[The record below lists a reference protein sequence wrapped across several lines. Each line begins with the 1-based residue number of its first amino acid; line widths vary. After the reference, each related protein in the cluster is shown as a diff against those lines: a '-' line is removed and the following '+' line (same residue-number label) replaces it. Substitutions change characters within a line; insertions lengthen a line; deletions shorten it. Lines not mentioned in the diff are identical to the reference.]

1 MIFCIVMLAV
11 FMLFGHFSQKHSE
24 KLVAAQ
30 GNTWTPDERGRYAKL
45 EVWSVA
51 LILVVVFVCG
61 LRITYNDTGNYI
73 GGFLASPTLGEIFGT
88 PMTWGDCPGFLYLQA
103 AVRSVTDNPHLFIM
117 LCAAINV
124 APVLIFLKKYS
135 NNFFFAM
142 FLYVAAGQFLFSLA
156 ALKQAI
162 AIAIA
167 IWAIP
172 LYLKKKYLA
181 ALVVLMLAALFH
193 PYVLLYLAL
202 PLLTSKPWGVNTLF
216 IAMVIGGVAIFFQ
229 PSMQVVLGFAET
241 LGDDFSDQ
249 SFAGTGVNV
258 FRVLVYAM
266 TPILSLIFL
275 DRVRHDENKYQHTY
289 INVAILC
296 AGIMFLALF
305 GTANLIGRVA
315 LYLSFSLSLSL
326 PYIISRL
333 EKKSAMALSG
343 VAIILYFAYYLY
355 ANRNIEYAQITLREF
370 IESILK

>member
-1 MIFCIVMLAV
+1 MTFCLVMLGV
-11 FMLFGHFSQKHSE
+11 FMLFGYFSQKHSE
-24 KLVAAQ
+24 KLAVAQ
-30 GNTWTPDERGRYAKL
+30 GRAWGPDEHGVYARL

-51 LILVVVFVCG
+51 LILIVVFVCG
-61 LRITYNDTGNYI
+61 LRIKYNDTGNYI
-73 GGFLASPTLGEIFGT
+73 GGFLASPTLGELFGM
-88 PMTWGDCPGFLYLQA
+88 PMTLGDCPGFLYLQA

-135 NNFFFAM
+135 NNFFFSM
-142 FLYVAAGQFLFSLA
+142 FLYVTAGQFLFSLA

-241 LGDDFSDQ
+241 LGDDFTDQ

-315 LYLSFSLSLSL
+315 LYLSFSLALSL

-343 VAIILYFAYYLY
+343 IAMILYFAYYLY
-355 ANRNIEYAQITLREF
+355 AIRNIQYAQITLAEF
-370 IESILK
+370 IESIFK

>member
-11 FMLFGHFSQKHSE
+11 FMLFGYFSQKHSE
-24 KLVAAQ
+24 KLVDAQ
-30 GNTWTPDERGRYAKL
+30 GNAWAPDERGRYAKL

-73 GGFLASPTLGEIFGT
+73 GGFLASPTLGEIFSM
-88 PMTWGDCPGFLYLQA
+88 PMTLGDCPGFLYLQA

-135 NNFFFAM
+135 NNFFFSM
-142 FLYVAAGQFLFSLA
+142 FLYVTAGQFLFSLA

>member
-1 MIFCIVMLAV
+1 MTFCLVMLGV
-11 FMLFGHFSQKHSE
+11 FMLFGYFSQKHSE
-24 KLVAAQ
+24 KLAVAQ
-30 GNTWTPDERGRYAKL
+30 GRAWGPDEHGVYARL

-51 LILVVVFVCG
+51 LILIVVFVCG
-61 LRITYNDTGNYI
+61 LRVKYNDTVNYI
-73 GGFLASPTLGEIFGT
+73 GGFVTSPTLGELIGT
-88 PMTWGDCPGFLYLQA
+88 QMHLGDCPGFLYLQA

-193 PYVLLYLAL
+193 PYVLLYLTL

-333 EKKSAMALSG
+333 EKKSAMALLG

>member
-1 MIFCIVMLAV
+1 MTFCLVMLGV
-11 FMLFGHFSQKHSE
+11 FMLFGYFSQKHSE
-24 KLVAAQ
+24 KLAVAQ
-30 GNTWTPDERGRYAKL
+30 GRAWGPDEHGVYARL

-51 LILVVVFVCG
+51 LILIVVFVCG
-61 LRITYNDTGNYI
+61 LRIKYNDTGNYI

-135 NNFFFAM
+135 NNFFFTM

-193 PYVLLYLAL
+193 PYVLSPRAQPQPQLPAACLYRRAL
-202 PLLTSKPWGVNTLF
+202 HAPPKALRRRNRRAPLKTPR
-216 IAMVIGGVAIFFQ
+216 VA
-229 PSMQVVLGFAET
+229 
-241 LGDDFSDQ
+241 
-249 SFAGTGVNV
+249 
-258 FRVLVYAM
+258 R
-266 TPILSLIFL
+266 
-275 DRVRHDENKYQHTY
+275 
-289 INVAILC
+289 
-296 AGIMFLALF
+296 LF
-305 GTANLIGRVA
+305 GLGARAHRPRGD
-315 LYLSFSLSLSL
+315 
-326 PYIISRL
+326 PQ
-333 EKKSAMALSG
+333 
-343 VAIILYFAYYLY
+343 
-355 ANRNIEYAQITLREF
+355 EYHAPRTSPAAVRSQFPLRDP
-370 IESILK
+370 SS

>member
-1 MIFCIVMLAV
+1 MTFCLVMLGV
-11 FMLFGHFSQKHSE
+11 FMLFGYFSQKHSE
-24 KLVAAQ
+24 KLAVAQ
-30 GNTWTPDERGRYAKL
+30 GRAWGPDEHDVYARL

-51 LILVVVFVCG
+51 LILIVVFVCG
-61 LRITYNDTGNYI
+61 LRVKYNDTGNYI

-135 NNFFFAM
+135 NNFFFTM

-241 LGDDFSDQ
+241 LGDDFTDQ

>member
-1 MIFCIVMLAV
+1 MTFCLVMLGV
-11 FMLFGHFSQKHSE
+11 FMLFGYFSQKHSE
-24 KLVAAQ
+24 KLAVAQ
-30 GNTWTPDERGRYAKL
+30 GRAWGPDEHGVYARL

-51 LILVVVFVCG
+51 LILIVVFVCG
-61 LRITYNDTGNYI
+61 LRVWYNDTSAYYH
-73 GGFLASPTLGEIFGT
+73 GFLESPTLKEVLGKHLNL
-88 PMTWGDCPGFLYLQA
+88 GDCPGYIYLQA
-103 AVRSVTDNPHLFIM
+103 IVHSVTDNVHLFIM
-117 LCAAINV
+117 LCAAICI
-124 APVLIFLKKYS
+124 APMLIFLKRYS
-135 NNFFFAM
+135 SNFFLSM
-142 FLYVAAGQFLFSLA
+142 FLYVTAGQFLFSLA
-156 ALKQAI
+156 AIKQAI
-162 AIAIA
+162 AISIA

-181 ALVVLMLAALFH
+181 ALLLLALAALFH

-202 PLLTSKPWGVNTLF
+202 PLLTSKPWGINTLF
-216 IAMVIGGVAIFFQ
+216 IALVIGGVAIFFQ
-229 PSMQVVLGFAET
+229 PSLQLVLGFAES
-241 LGDDFSDQ
+241 LGDDFTDE
-249 SFAGTGVNV
+249 SFSGTGVNV

>member
-1 MIFCIVMLAV
+1 MTFCLVMLGV
-11 FMLFGHFSQKHSE
+11 FMLFGYFSQKHSE
-24 KLVAAQ
+24 KLAVAQ
-30 GNTWTPDERGRYAKL
+30 GRAWGPDEHGVYARL

-51 LILVVVFVCG
+51 LILIVVFVCG
-61 LRITYNDTGNYI
+61 LRIKYNDTGNYI

-135 NNFFFAM
+135 NNFFFTM